1 MYVDTVLGHT
11 KKLDNSTEHMKIL
24 CDFFKRVRNAKLSL
38 KPSKWQIKHGK
49 IEFLGQT
56 LHIDVMESDCD
67 YLTATPC

>member
-38 KPSKWQIKHGK
+38 KPSK
-49 IEFLGQT
+49 
-56 LHIDVMESDCD
+56 
-67 YLTATPC
+67 